1 MFEVFSTFIIYNI
14 ISFGENP
21 GDSTILYNGGAHPK
35 NSINF
40 FESFISFCTLSPFGN
55 MPVPPTEIKGIH
67 SSDNVAKGAKALAVT
82 ISYFSLC
89 L

>member
-1 MFEVFSTFIIYNI
+1 
-14 ISFGENP
+14 
-21 GDSTILYNGGAHPK
+21 
-35 NSINF
+35 
-40 FESFISFCTLSPFGN
+40 